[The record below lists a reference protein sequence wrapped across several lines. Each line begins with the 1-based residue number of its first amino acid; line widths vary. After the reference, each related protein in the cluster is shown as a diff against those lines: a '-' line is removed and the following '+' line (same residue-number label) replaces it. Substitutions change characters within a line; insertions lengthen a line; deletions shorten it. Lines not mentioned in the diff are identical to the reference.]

1 MSNKYHQRVIVLNY
15 SEDDVPTFN
24 NQKDQDAWYQALGR
38 MVAYGMQRDAVDDST
53 QIVAGNLRRNPLEI
67 CLTYSPPAI
76 AMRDDDGYRVH
87 SGTKSMVDHHIWEAQ
102 HHMSDTGRSF
112 TMGAVLHSDNKWGF
126 HS

>member
-1 MSNKYHQRVIVLNY
+1 MSNKYHQRVIILNY
-15 SEDDVPTFN
+15 SEDDVPAFT
-24 NQKDQDAWYQALGR
+24 NQADQNAWYQALGR
-38 MVAYGMQRDAVDDST
+38 MVAYNLQPDAVDDST
-53 QIVAGNLRRNPLEI
+53 QIVTGHLRRNPLEI
-67 CLTYSPPAI
+67 CLSYPPPAV
-76 AMRDDDGYRVH
+76 AVRDDDGYRVH